1 MKVNYVDP
9 GLGHRKEGEC
19 MERRYPVGL
28 FIIGFI
34 TNMVFHF
41 FWLFV
46 PGIILL
52 IIGIFSRI
60 FLYIG
65 LTVMAIDII
74 ASLIEQLRIRAA
86 FLRDSDN
93 PDFREFQDALSKEGD
108 WRENLKECLD
118 EKVNDN

>member
-1 MKVNYVDP
+1 
-9 GLGHRKEGEC
+9 

-34 TNMVFHF
+34 TNIVFHF

-46 PGIILL
+46 PGVILL

-65 LTVMAIDII
+65 LTVMAFDVI
-74 ASLIEQLRIRAA
+74 ASLIEQFRIRAA

-93 PDFREFQDALSKEGD
+93 PDFRGFQDALSKDGD
-108 WRENLKECLD
+108 WRENLKEYLD
-118 EKVNDN
+118 ENANDS